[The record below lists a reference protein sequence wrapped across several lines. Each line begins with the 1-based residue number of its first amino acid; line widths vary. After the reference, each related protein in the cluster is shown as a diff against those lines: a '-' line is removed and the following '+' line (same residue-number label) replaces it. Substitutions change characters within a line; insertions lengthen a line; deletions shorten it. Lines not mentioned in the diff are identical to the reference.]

1 MEEGTEPARA
11 YSPFHGP
18 MSTRPPPAFTVGVT
32 PGGTATAVPG
42 VPGAKRLTTL
52 LPTVAGCGSRGGVAP
67 IGPLRCARR
76 AGRNDVPVS
85 TVSSSSTGNNTAFLV
100 SFLASFLV
108 VLRGRWG
115 SGWGGK
121 GFSLFPRLSREN
133 SADLEAGS
141 GRRHARAGLCVPSGP
156 SGPFDGSGTLYQG
169 FHGDDP
175 AVCADWVCPGHDVA
189 TTEKGHTARSRADRL
204 ARAQEKLTLMLNQ
217 L

>member
-52 LPTVAGCGSRGGVAP
+52 LPDGPVADLAEGSRRSVPSGARGVRVGTTCRSPRSRPRRRGTTPRSSCPFSHPSWSSCVGGGGAVGGGRDSVFFHVFPGRIPRISRRAAGEDTRARVFAYLP
-67 IGPLRCARR
+67 DLPDPLTGPGRCIKVSMATIRRCARTGSAR
-76 AGRNDVPVS
+76 VMTWRPRKKVTRQGHGR
-85 TVSSSSTGNNTAFLV
+85 
-100 SFLASFLV
+100 
-108 VLRGRWG
+108 
-115 SGWGGK
+115 
-121 GFSLFPRLSREN
+121 
-133 SADLEAGS
+133 
-141 GRRHARAGLCVPSGP
+141 
-156 SGPFDGSGTLYQG
+156 
-169 FHGDDP
+169 
-175 AVCADWVCPGHDVA
+175 
-189 TTEKGHTARSRADRL
+189 DRL

>member
-52 LPTVAGCGSRGGVAP
+52 LPDAGCGSRGGVAP

-141 GRRHARAGLCVPSGP
+141 GRRHARAGLYVPSGP

-189 TTEKGHTARSRADRL
+189 TTEKEKGHGKVRADRL
-204 ARAQEKLTLMLNQ
+204 ARAQEKLTV
-217 L
+217 